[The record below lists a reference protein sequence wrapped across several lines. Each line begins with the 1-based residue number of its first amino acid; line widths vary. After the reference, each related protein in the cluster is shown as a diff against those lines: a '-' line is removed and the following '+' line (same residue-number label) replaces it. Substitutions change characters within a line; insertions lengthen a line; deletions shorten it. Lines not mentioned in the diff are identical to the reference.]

1 MIHIHEYIHE
11 QQQTS
16 GTRKVLS
23 LAEHCRCTIV
33 CVPWWWGEALFKKYN
48 VINYAKG
55 TGGLI
60 TGNAPFVFH
69 GPTSGQCQTVWP
81 MIESHTCSIIIGV

>member
-23 LAEHCRCTIV
+23 FAEHCGCTIV
-33 CVPWWWGEALFKKYN
+33 CVPWGWGEALFKKYN
-48 VINYAKG
+48 VIK
-55 TGGLI
+55 
-60 TGNAPFVFH
+60 
-69 GPTSGQCQTVWP
+69 
-81 MIESHTCSIIIGV
+81 

>member
-1 MIHIHEYIHE
+1 MVHIHE

-16 GTRKVLS
+16 GTRKMLS
-23 LAEHCRCTIV
+23 LAEHCGCTIV
-33 CVPWWWGEALFKKYN
+33 CVPWGWGEALFKKYN

-60 TGNAPFVFH
+60 IGNVPFVFH
-69 GPTSGQCQTVWP
+69 GPTSRHCHTVWP
-81 MIESHTCSIIIGV
+81 MIDSHTCIIIMGV